1 MMDNPFTR
9 LPVMEGPTLILR
21 PLQPSDSEAL
31 YQAASD
37 PLIWEQHPD
46 PLRYQRERFERSYL
60 AGALAS
66 GSALLV
72 TDKFTGEVLGC
83 SRYYDWDPVNAEVA
97 VGFTFLVRSR
107 WGGPTN
113 AELKRLMFDYAFQYA
128 DKIWLH
134 IGKDNWRSRKGSEK
148 IGAAFSHE
156 AIREIGGQPH
166 EYAFYY
172 VMREH
177 RS

>member
-1 MMDNPFTR
+1 MDNPFTR
-9 LPVMEGPTLILR
+9 LPVMEGSSLRLR
-21 PLQPSDSEAL
+21 PLQRSDTEAL

-46 PLRYQRERFERSYL
+46 PLRYQRERFEQTYL

-72 TDKFTGEVLGC
+72 TDKHSGEVLGC
-83 SRYYDWDPVNAEVA
+83 SRYYDWDPERAEVA
-97 VGFTFLVRSR
+97 VGFTFIVRSR
-107 WGGPTN
+107 WGGATN
-113 AELKRLMFDYAFQYA
+113 AELKRLMFDYAFQHA
-128 DKIWLH
+128 GKIWLH

-148 IGAAFSHE
+148 VGAVFSHE
-156 AIREIGGQPH
+156 AVREIGGQPH
-166 EYAFYY
+166 DYAFYC
-172 VMREH
+172 VTREH